1 MNPEIKKNLEKFR
14 IDIDEIDNKIMELL
28 VKRFSISSKIGEMKT
43 LNKLTINDPNR
54 ENEIIDRLSK
64 DYIGALDH
72 NQVAS
77 IFSPIYSI
85 SKQIQKKK

>member
-1 MNPEIKKNLEKFR
+1 MDPEIKKSLEKFR
-14 IDIDEIDNKIMELL
+14 YDIDEIDNKIMELL

-43 LNKLTINDPNR
+43 LNKLTISDPNR
-54 ENEIIDRLSK
+54 ENEIIDRLSN
-64 DYIGALDH
+64 DYIGALDYK
-72 NQVAS
+72 QIAS

>member
-1 MNPEIKKNLEKFR
+1 MNENIKKDLETFR
-14 IDIDEIDNKIMELL
+14 YNIDDIDNKIMELL

-43 LNKLTINDPNR
+43 INKLTINDPNR
-54 ENEIIDRLSK
+54 EEEIINRLSK

-72 NQVAS
+72 NQIAS

-85 SKQIQKKK
+85 SKQIQKNK